1 MADPSRLEALERR
14 VQADPTSI
22 AFAALAEEYRRAGRL
37 DEAIATCR
45 SGLERHPTYVSARVT
60 LGRALL
66 DAGHV
71 DDARLELEQVLRVA
85 PENLVAVRGLAEIH
99 RKLGE
104 IPEALEHLGRALAL
118 APQDRELR
126 QAVAELERAAM
137 HVAPVAVAPPPDEL
151 SPILA
156 EEEQDELLA
165 PPEVQVANEPPYG
178 APLAA
183 TDVGAN
189 WPAPVEAFPVESVD
203 HETAPNSP
211 PEEPGDALG
220 RQHQALE
227 QFLAEIVR
235 ERARRAAG

>member
-71 DDARLELEQVLRVA
+71 DDARLELEYVLRVA

-151 SPILA
+151 EPIPG
-156 EEEQDELLA
+156 EEEEF
-165 PPEVQVANEPPYG
+165 G

-183 TDVGAN
+183 THVGSTG
-189 WPAPVEAFPVESVD
+189 PAPVEVFI
-203 HETAPNSP
+203 
-211 PEEPGDALG
+211 G
-220 RQHQALE
+220 
-227 QFLAEIVR
+227 
-235 ERARRAAG
+235 